1 MQFANEMGLVPGF
14 REGFRQ
20 GWLIE
25 VRRVVHEYAVRRG
38 FCAGHERATSRD
50 ADGSCAVPR
59 SEVRPRSC
67 DGVEIW
73 RFDDWVAFD
82 AESITAVFVSHYQQD
97 VRAVVGRWHSVGVFR
112 VGLNM

>member
-1 MQFANEMGLVPGF
+1 MQTGVALYP
-14 REGFRQ
+14 
-20 GWLIE
+20 E
-25 VRRVVHEYAVRRG
+25 VK
-38 FCAGHERATSRD
+38 C
-50 ADGSCAVPR
+50 
-59 SEVRPRSC
+59 
-67 DGVEIW
+67 VEIW